1 MADGYILEIPESVLK
16 KLGQADDSIKA
27 LAKTSSETKDIV
39 VSSFKSMA
47 DGMDPLLSK
56 LKESKNLFSSII
68 PKSTNSDIAQTANAL
83 SKVSTLLNKVNKSS
97 SANTSVL
104 AWQGLN
110 ENIKIQQNRLNQL
123 NKSIKEY
130 ETTMSRIN
138 SGKGGSVSR
147 SDTTSYEANIK
158 EANAIRQ
165 SITLYEEKQKKII
178 SYQQEQ
184 KRMADL
190 IAQATG
196 TKPFTEEKKI
206 DELRRLNEAYR
217 NGVSELQ
224 KRAKAEDDTAK
235 AVNNAVVALDKAA
248 KAQQRKNDAENRRKN
263 SDIAKQERE
272 AAKAVEAYNNALKR
286 SEDTISQR
294 KSKIEALQKAQVR
307 LTATGRDYSK
317 EIGKISTETERLKLA
332 NVIAAN
338 SVDKLR
344 QSQSK
349 VLNTSEQL
357 QRKLGLLF
365 SVSAIEGYIKKLMQV
380 RGEFELQQRA
390 LQAIIQNK
398 DKANEIWDKTVALA
412 VKSPFTVKQL
422 VSYTKQLA
430 AYRIETEKLYDTNKM
445 LADVSAGLGVDMQ
458 RLILAFGQVKAANYL
473 RGTELRQFSEAGINI
488 LGELATYFSEIENR
502 AISVGEVF
510 SMVSNRMVSFG
521 DVEEVF
527 RRITSAG
534 GIFYNMQEIQAETLK
549 GQISNLTDSIDIMLN
564 DIGQSNDTVLKDFVS
579 LLKNIVN
586 NWEAIANVMIP
597 VISSYGLYK
606 GLMLTITTSQNL
618 MNASVAILNKRKAE
632 EAMLRIANT
641 TAIKAEEA
649 AQKKFNFTAKL
660 NPYILFGSIIIGTI
674 TAMGMLIA
682 SANKK
687 QKEFNKLINEGQTNA
702 RELSANFKRLAD
714 IVVDSNK
721 SYSEQKKAL
730 DELKRSYGD
739 IIPTQSLTIEKLK
752 EMKGNYDAVTSAI
765 YAKISAQL
773 QEEKIS
779 EVTSKYTE
787 DLTYVQGHLIDR
799 LQEQNV
805 SMEKARVISSTF
817 TNDLQDLVK
826 KGIDPSTKAFSILK
840 ELAMDFS
847 GVDIKS
853 YKMKNEIEW
862 MIALV
867 KTYQKE
873 ISNITPI
880 DISIDKTKNTIIYQ
894 GFEKQMDTI
903 QKGIDEF
910 KEKNT
915 GVINP
920 WELNKNVQKK
930 TIDQYGRFTKTL
942 KKHID
947 SGDIDNKDLQIYLKA
962 IEEAENRIK
971 KVLGDDNSQKI
982 AGLVE
987 KAFKENK
994 ADLSKAVSF
1003 LKDESKSVEEYTSEI
1018 GGAINT
1024 YKKLLDESK
1033 KGLGPFTTKE
1043 EIENAKRI
1051 LAALTTL
1058 KSYLPIYG
1066 KEVKTVEN
1074 ETNKKL
1080 KEQISLLKKVG
1091 EEYKNNL
1098 KHYGKEEALS
1108 KTKKDYSPAFD
1119 AAGFRKG
1126 FLDNMQL
1133 DASGIISALED
1144 IGKKAGP
1151 AMKVPIEKAMSDLR
1165 GDLEISV
1172 KVQNIEQTKKE
1183 IERLFTGYELTVEIE
1198 GLGLDKSLIK
1208 QLFDVDAISIDD
1220 IKNKLSEIFPNTDKL
1235 SGEQLKVYK
1244 DTQKKI
1250 LDIQKKDLEIQLKEY
1265 SKYLK
1270 KTISER
1276 ALAEIELQ
1284 QEIAKIRKNEKLS
1297 EPQKKQIIEE
1307 KTKETRIKQSTID
1320 WSEFKESEV
1329 YIQLFEKLEY
1339 KSSSVL
1345 AVMKDGIDKLKDSMS
1360 QLTPEQLKSINE
1372 YYSKLENELTD
1383 RNPLSSLKEAMKE
1396 IKDLRRQ
1403 GKNEES
1409 LSEDLLK
1416 YNEQANALK
1425 LQISDIETIIGLKE
1439 NNLSL
1444 DSLNEDIL
1452 KRNKD
1457 LIGLSADELRNLNEI
1472 KKSDLS
1478 GTENNISVTGKD
1490 LESFEKARESV
1501 SKLEGKFN
1509 TIRDVGKKA
1518 FESISSILEDIGVD
1532 SDSTGMILANMGMSL
1547 VDMVA
1552 QAIMFGLQLKVMQV
1566 QAEAVGVA
1574 MNAAMGPIGW
1584 ALIALQALTSI
1595 FSAFTKIHD
1604 NKKQKEID
1612 KEKEK
1617 IEELEKAYKK
1627 LEKSIESAYS
1637 LDTLKESNDLAE
1649 KNIQSQIESR
1659 KAMIAA
1665 EKEKKK
1671 IDNDQIKEW
1680 ENEIEELN
1688 EKSEELKR
1696 QLITDVGGFGTG
1708 DDMKSAAEDFTS
1720 AWLDAFNETGD
1731 GLKGLEGVM
1740 DDWIQNI
1747 MRKQIM
1753 LRLSEKF
1760 ITPVLDKINGM
1771 LEKESQGGE
1780 EVMESELNA
1789 LKRLSDRKISEFN
1802 EAAKKIMEDLG
1813 LKPTG
1818 GDKELSGLQQGI
1830 QAVTETT
1837 AQALEALL
1845 NSIRFFVSDSNAQLK
1860 NIALYLGNDVESNPL
1875 LSELRIQTEIIR
1887 SINSFLSSVIVP
1899 GHRLGMSGV
1908 KVFMD

>member
-16 KLGQADDSIKA
+16 KLGDADESIKK

-47 DGMDPLLSK
+47 NGLDPLLSK

-68 PKSTNSDIAQTANAL
+68 PKGTNTDIAQTANAL
-83 SKVSTLLNKVNKSS
+83 SKVSTLLNKVNNSS

-104 AWQGLN
+104 AWKGIN
-110 ENIKIQQNRLNQL
+110 ENIKIQQERLNQL

-130 ETTMSRIN
+130 EITVSRIN
-138 SGKGGSVSR
+138 SGKGGSVSKN
-147 SDTTSYEANIK
+147 DTSSYQANIK
-158 EANAIRQ
+158 EANSIRQ
-165 SITLYEEKQKKII
+165 IIALYDEKQRKII

-184 KRMADL
+184 KRMSDL

-196 TKPFTEEKKI
+196 NRPFSEEKKI
-206 DELRRLNEAYR
+206 AELRLLNEAYR

-224 KRAKAEDDTAK
+224 KKAKAEDDAAK
-235 AVNNAVVALDKAA
+235 AVNNAVAALDKAA
-248 KAQQRKNDAENRRKN
+248 KAQQRKNDAENRQKN
-263 SDIAKQERE
+263 ADIARQNRE
-272 AAKAVEAYNNALKR
+272 AAKAVDAYNNALRR
-286 SEDTISQR
+286 SEDTIAQR
-294 KSKIEALQKAQVR
+294 RSKIESLRKAQER

-317 EIGKISTETERLKLA
+317 EIKKIASETERLKLA
-332 NVIAAN
+332 NYTAAN
-338 SVDKLR
+338 STEKLR
-344 QSQSK
+344 NNQSRT
-349 VLNTSEQL
+349 LDTSSQL

-365 SVSAIEGYIKKLMQV
+365 SVSSIEGYIKKLMQV

-488 LGELATYFSEIENR
+488 LGELATYFSEIEDR

-579 LLKNIVN
+579 LLKSIVS
-586 NWEAIANVMIP
+586 NWESIANVMIP
-597 VISSYGLYK
+597 VIASYGLYK

-641 TAIKAEEA
+641 TAIRAEES

-660 NPYILFGSIIIGTI
+660 NPYILLGSVIIGII
-674 TAMGMLIA
+674 TSITMAIS

-687 QKEFNKLINEGQTNA
+687 QKEFNKLINESQINA

-721 SYSEQKKAL
+721 SYSEQKNAL

-739 IIPTQSLTIEKLK
+739 IIPTQSITIEKLK

-773 QEEKIS
+773 QEKKIA

-787 DLTYVQGHLIDR
+787 DLNKVQGYLIDR

-817 TNDLQDLVK
+817 TNDLQELVK
-826 KGIDPSTKAFSILK
+826 NGIDPSTKAFSTLK
-840 ELAMDFS
+840 ELTMDFS

-853 YKMKNEIEW
+853 YEMETEIKW
-862 MIALV
+862 LIALV
-867 KTYQKE
+867 KKYQNE
-873 ISNITPI
+873 ISNIKPI
-880 DISIDKTKNTIIYQ
+880 DISIDKNKNTIIYQ

-930 TIDQYGRFTKTL
+930 TIDEYGRFTKTL
-942 KKHID
+942 KKRID
-947 SGDIDNKDLQIYLKA
+947 SGNLDNKDLQIYLKA

-971 KVLGDDNSQKI
+971 KVLGDNNSQKI

-994 ADLSKAVSF
+994 ADLSKAVRF
-1003 LKDESKSVEEYTSEI
+1003 LKDENKSVEEYTSEI

-1024 YKKLLDESK
+1024 YKKLLSESA
-1033 KGLGPFTTKE
+1033 KGIGPFTTKDE
-1043 EIENAKRI
+1043 VENAKRI

-1066 KEVKTVEN
+1066 KEVKSVEN
-1074 ETNKKL
+1074 EANKKL

-1098 KHYGKEEALS
+1098 KYYSKEEALS
-1108 KTKKDYSPAFD
+1108 KTRKDYSPAFD

-1126 FLDNMQL
+1126 FLDNIQL
-1133 DASGIISALED
+1133 DSTGIISALED
-1144 IGKKAGP
+1144 IGKEAGP
-1151 AMKVPIEKAMSDLR
+1151 AMKITIEKAISDLR

-1183 IERLFTGYELTVEIE
+1183 IESLFTGYDLTVEIE
-1198 GLGLDKSLIK
+1198 KLGLDKSLIK
-1208 QLFDVDAISIDD
+1208 QLFDVDTISIDD
-1220 IKNKLSEIFPNTDKL
+1220 IKNKLSEIFPDTDKL

-1372 YYSKLENELTD
+1372 YYSKLEDELTD

-1552 QAIMFGLQLKVMQV
+1552 QAIMFGLQLKMMQV
-1566 QAEAVGVA
+1566 QAEALGVE

-1604 NKKQKEID
+1604 NKKQNEID
-1612 KEKEK
+1612 AEKK
-1617 IEELEKAYKK
+1617 KVEELEKAYKK

-1637 LDTLKESNDLAE
+1637 LDTLKESKNIAE

-1671 IDNDQIKEW
+1671 TDNDQIKEW

-1688 EKSEELKR
+1688 EKSKELKR
-1696 QLITDVGGFGTG
+1696 QLITDVGGFGT
-1708 DDMKSAAEDFTS
+1708 DDDIKSAAEDFTS

-1731 GLKGLEGVM
+1731 GLDGLSENM
-1740 DDWIQNI
+1740 DDWINQ
-1747 MRKQIM
+1747 MMKKQLM
-1753 LRLSEKF
+1753 LRLSQKF
-1760 ITPVLDKINGM
+1760 IEPIINKFNDM
-1771 LEKESQGGE
+1771 FEKDSSGGE
-1780 EVMESELNA
+1780 EVMKEELDAFRRLADEKMYQFNEHAKQIMKELN
-1789 LKRLSDRKISEFN
+1789 IN
-1802 EAAKKIMEDLG
+1802 
-1813 LKPTG
+1813 PTESG
-1818 GDKELSGLQQGI
+1818 TELSGLQQGI
-1830 QAVTETT
+1830 QSITEET
-1837 AQALEALL
+1837 AQALEAML
-1845 NSIRFFVSDSNAQLK
+1845 NSMRSYVSDSNMQLRS
-1860 NIALYLGNDVESNPL
+1860 IASLLGFEPEMNPM
-1875 LSELRIQTEIIR
+1875 LSELRIQTKIIT
-1887 SINSFLSSVIVP
+1887 SINNLFNSVIYP
-1899 GHRLGMSGV
+1899 GHKLGSYGL